1 MANVK
6 AAVLIALF
14 GFAAATLFIDYFMIG
29 PTESFKPSSAITQVG
44 IVAII
49 VAGTMIGISIVLK
62 KKKKKL
68 T

>member
-6 AAVLIALF
+6 AAVIIALF
-14 GFAAATLFIDYFMIG
+14 GFAAAALFIDYFMIE
-29 PTESFKPSSAITQVG
+29 PRESFKPASIVSQVG

-49 VAGTMIGISIVLK
+49 VACTMLGISIALK

>member
-14 GFAAATLFIDYFMIG
+14 GFASTTLFIDYFMIE
-29 PTESFKPSSAITQVG
+29 PTESFKPSSIITQVG

-49 VAGTMIGISIVLK
+49 VAGTIVGFGIALK
-62 KKKKKL
+62 KKKKS
-68 T
+68 

>member
-6 AAVLIALF
+6 AAVIIALF
-14 GFAAATLFIDYFMIG
+14 GFAAAALFIDYFMIE
-29 PTESFKPSSAITQVG
+29 PRESFKPSLIVSQVG

-49 VAGTMIGISIVLK
+49 VACTMLGISIALK

>member
-1 MANVK
+1 MTNVR

-49 VAGTMIGISIVLK
+49 IAGTMIGISIVLK
-62 KKKKKL
+62 KKKKS
-68 T
+68 

>member
-14 GFAAATLFIDYFMIG
+14 GFAAATLFIDYFMIE
-29 PTESFKPSSAITQVG
+29 PTESFKPSSIITQVG

-49 VAGTMIGISIVLK
+49 VAGTIVGIGIALK
-62 KKKKKL
+62 KKKKS
-68 T
+68 